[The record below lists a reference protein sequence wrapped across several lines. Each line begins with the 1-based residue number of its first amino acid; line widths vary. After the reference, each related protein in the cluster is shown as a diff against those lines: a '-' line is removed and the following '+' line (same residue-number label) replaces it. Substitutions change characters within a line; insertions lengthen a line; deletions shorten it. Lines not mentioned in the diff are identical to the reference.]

1 MSDEEVVVGGY
12 KRRRNTRSRRSRRS
26 RHASRRGGGYG
37 FGGSIL
43 ADAGG
48 TNAGAAQWN
57 TNAGSCG
64 TGADVVNRGG
74 NNTLAGG
81 RRRRRQKQN
90 KRTRRHR
97 RRHHRGGDRPALVSP
112 RAGYGYTGTGVAGF
126 TDPTP
131 IGGNSVVV

>member
-1 MSDEEVVVGGY
+1 MADEVAVGGRY
-12 KRRRNTRSRRSRRS
+12 KRHRNTKVRSRRS

-43 ADAGG
+43 SDAGG
-48 TNAGAAQWN
+48 TNAGAALWG
-57 TNAGSCG
+57 TNPGSCG

-81 RRRRRQKQN
+81 RRRRRQKR
-90 KRTRRHR
+90 KVTRRRH

-126 TDPTP
+126 ADPTP